1 VKLVRVQF
9 VLTDTQ
15 TCGLLAV
22 SRGNLKGWGVPDD
35 LSEQTMLEL
44 RGLGLVGSADTL
56 THAGELVI
64 TATGLESVV
73 RQ

>member
-1 VKLVRVQF
+1 MKLVRVQF

-15 TCGLLAV
+15 VFGLLAI

-35 LSEQTMLEL
+35 LCVQTVLEL
-44 RGLGLVGSADTL
+44 KGLGLIGSADTL

-64 TATGLESVV
+64 SAAGLDSVV